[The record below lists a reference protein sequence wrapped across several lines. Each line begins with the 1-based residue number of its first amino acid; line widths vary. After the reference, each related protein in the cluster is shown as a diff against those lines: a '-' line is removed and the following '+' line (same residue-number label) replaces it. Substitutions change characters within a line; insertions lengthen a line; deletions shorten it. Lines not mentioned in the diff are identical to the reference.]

1 MADTDNT
8 IPEVDAPDIEERG
21 ISQVAGPSR
30 QTNPIV
36 IGIGLVVVV
45 TLLWLTWQGESR
57 ARTDLVDTQPE
68 EFKPARKIEAPSI
81 PKAESAP
88 APPEPIEP
96 KARPKVERR
105 KPTRDPYLD
114 EIRRLALKQ
123 AQEAQ
128 KRAAERMRSPMLV
141 FDENAQLTA
150 QAQTSGSG
158 PLLMGATTS
167 ASAANSAAAN
177 IAGSN
182 EAFASAASNA
192 KVATASARFIES
204 TSNQIIQGTM
214 IRGVLETAIQSD
226 LPGFIRAQ
234 VSDDVYSFDGAKLLI
249 PKASRLIGQYRSG
262 LVRGQTRLFVI
273 WTRVVRPDGASIAI
287 GSPGTDTLGRAGLSG
302 DLDTHFFKRFG
313 ASVLL
318 SLIDGAIAREIEQAR
333 TQPDNSVAFENSAD
347 ALNRAA
353 EIALDNAINI
363 PPTIH
368 VDQGTPIQVFVAQ
381 DLDFQDVER
390 G

>member
-1 MADTDNT
+1 
-8 IPEVDAPDIEERG
+8 
-21 ISQVAGPSR
+21 
-30 QTNPIV
+30 
-36 IGIGLVVVV
+36 
-45 TLLWLTWQGESR
+45 
-57 ARTDLVDTQPE
+57 
-68 EFKPARKIEAPSI
+68 
-81 PKAESAP
+81 
-88 APPEPIEP
+88 
-96 KARPKVERR
+96 
-105 KPTRDPYLD
+105 
-114 EIRRLALKQ
+114 
-123 AQEAQ
+123 
-128 KRAAERMRSPMLV
+128 
-141 FDENAQLTA
+141 
-150 QAQTSGSG
+150 
-158 PLLMGATTS
+158 
-167 ASAANSAAAN
+167 
-177 IAGSN
+177 
-182 EAFASAASNA
+182 
-192 KVATASARFIES
+192 
-204 TSNQIIQGTM
+204 M

-273 WTRVVRPDGASIAI
+273 WTRVIRPDGASIAI